1 MLNLNAQLQQL
12 KSSAVELEKMISAQ
26 GDRLATLNQQIQRLQ
41 QQQLGTRLQRG
52 MQLAQELEQ
61 LSAEREELVE
71 QMRQSNQELQKGTK
85 ILPCLL
91 RPLFKRKRCW
101 NL

>member
-26 GDRLATLNQQIQRLQ
+26 SDRLATLNQQIQRLQ

-71 QMRQSNQELQKGTK
+71 QLRQSNQRIMSNWK
-85 ILPCLL
+85 
-91 RPLFKRKRCW
+91 
-101 NL
+101 

>member
-1 MLNLNAQLQQL
+1 M
-12 KSSAVELEKMISAQ
+12 SALELEKTISTQ
-26 GDRLATLNQQIQRLQ
+26 SDRLATINQQIQRLQ

-71 QMRQSNQELQKGTK
+71 QLRQSNQRIMFNWK
-85 ILPCLL
+85 
-91 RPLFKRKRCW
+91 
-101 NL
+101 

>member
-1 MLNLNAQLQQL
+1 LIP
-12 KSSAVELEKMISAQ
+12 SAVELEKMISAQ
-26 GDRLATLNQQIQRLQ
+26 SDRLATLNQQIQRLQ

-71 QMRQSNQELQKGTK
+71 QLRQSNQRIMSNWK
-85 ILPCLL
+85 
-91 RPLFKRKRCW
+91 
-101 NL
+101 

>member
-61 LSAEREELVE
+61 LSPEREELVE
-71 QMRQSNQELQKGTK
+71 QLRQSNQRIMSNWK
-85 ILPCLL
+85 
-91 RPLFKRKRCW
+91 
-101 NL
+101 

>member
-1 MLNLNAQLQQL
+1 
-12 KSSAVELEKMISAQ
+12 MISAQ
-26 GDRLATLNQQIQRLQ
+26 SDRLATLNQQIQRLQ

-71 QMRQSNQELQKGTK
+71 QLRQSNQRIMSNWK
-85 ILPCLL
+85 
-91 RPLFKRKRCW
+91 
-101 NL
+101 

>member
-71 QMRQSNQELQKGTK
+71 QLRQSNQRIMSNWK
-85 ILPCLL
+85 
-91 RPLFKRKRCW
+91 
-101 NL
+101 